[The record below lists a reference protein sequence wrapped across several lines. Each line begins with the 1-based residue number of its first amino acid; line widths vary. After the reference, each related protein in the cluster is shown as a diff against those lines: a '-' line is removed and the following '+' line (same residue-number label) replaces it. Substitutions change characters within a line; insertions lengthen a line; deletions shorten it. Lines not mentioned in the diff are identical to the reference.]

1 MSDCAQFK
9 EQYESYAL
17 GVLEGEERA
26 ALEAHLASACP
37 VCVRAVAEARWL
49 VAQLA
54 YLAPDAQPPESL
66 RRNLLGAV
74 RVPEARRARAWF
86 PIWAWVGSAALIAFA
101 VFSLWQAHRMQNQLA
116 ELTARLK
123 AGEAQRQKLA
133 EERAIAERTN
143 LILSDPASRLVT
155 LQTKIGPQV
164 HAFCHP
170 KLGIILYGGSVP
182 MPASNR
188 TYQLWLVMKDKNAKP
203 MSAAMFRPDDSG
215 KVMLMVPA
223 MPADMD
229 STAALAISEEPSGGS
244 PQPTSAPIW
253 VGALT

>member
-1 MSDCAQFK
+1 MFGQ
-9 EQYESYAL
+9 
-17 GVLEGEERA
+17 GET
-26 ALEAHLASACP
+26 P
-37 VCVRAVAEARWL
+37 
-49 VAQLA
+49 
-54 YLAPDAQPPESL
+54 
-66 RRNLLGAV
+66 V
-74 RVPEARRARAWF
+74 RVPESRQPRAWF

-133 EERAIAERTN
+133 EERAVAERTN

-155 LQTKIGPQV
+155 LQAKIGPQV

-170 KLGIILYGGSVP
+170 RLGIILYGGSVR

-203 MSAAMFRPDDSG
+203 MSAAMFRPDASG

-223 MPADMD
+223 MPAEMS

>member
-1 MSDCAQFK
+1 MR
-9 EQYESYAL
+9 L
-17 GVLEGEERA
+17 
-26 ALEAHLASACP
+26 
-37 VCVRAVAEARWL
+37 VR
-49 VAQLA
+49 
-54 YLAPDAQPPESL
+54 P
-66 RRNLLGAV
+66 RRNSCARPRIPPGPRVVSHLGMGWIG
-74 RVPEARRARAWF
+74 RPD
-86 PIWAWVGSAALIAFA
+86 
-101 VFSLWQAHRMQNQLA
+101 
-116 ELTARLK
+116 RLCRFLVV
-123 AGEAQRQKLA
+123 AGASLA

-155 LQTKIGPQV
+155 LQAKIGPQV

-203 MSAAMFRPDDSG
+203 MSAAMFRPDASG

-223 MPADMD
+223 MPAEMD

-244 PQPTSAPIW
+244 LQPTSTPIW

>member
-1 MSDCAQFK
+1 MNDCAQFK

-37 VCVRAVAEARWL
+37 VCVPAVEEARWL

-170 KLGIILYGGSVP
+170 KLGIISVP

>member
-1 MSDCAQFK
+1 MRLVQPGRNSF
-9 EQYESYAL
+9 
-17 GVLEGEERA
+17 
-26 ALEAHLASACP
+26 SA
-37 VCVRAVAEARWL
+37 VGITEAR
-49 VAQLA
+49 
-54 YLAPDAQPPESL
+54 QP
-66 RRNLLGAV
+66 
-74 RVPEARRARAWF
+74 RAWF
-86 PIWAWVGSAALIAFA
+86 PIWVWAGATALIAFA
-101 VFSLWQAHRMQNQLA
+101 VFSLWQAHRMQMQLA

-143 LILSDPASRLVT
+143 LILSDPASRRVT
-155 LQTKIGPQV
+155 LRARTGPQV

-170 KLGIILYGGSVP
+170 KLGIIVYGGSVP

-203 MSAAMFRPDDSG
+203 MSAAMFRPDAWR

-229 STAALAISEEPSGGS
+229 AAAALAISEEPSGGS

-253 VGALT
+253 AGPLT